1 MSDDSSEMNDER
13 LTVDAICALLAHHRR
28 RELVRYL
35 RAADEPVTVTAAA
48 AALAATTADVPEAG
62 DSDAVERT
70 AIALYHVHIP
80 KLAAHDV
87 VEYDRE
93 RDRLVLTE
101 CASQLRPYLELD
113 AAGEQ

>member
-1 MSDDSSEMNDER
+1 MNDDTSELNDER
-13 LTVDAICALLAHHRR
+13 LTVETICAVLAHHRR

-35 RAADEPVTVTAAA
+35 QTVDEPVTVTDAA
-48 AALAATTADVPEAG
+48 AALTAATADAPEAS
-62 DSDAVERT
+62 DADAVERT
-70 AIALYHVHIP
+70 AVVLYHVHIP

-101 CASQLRPYLELD
+101 RAAQLRPYLELD
-113 AAGEQ
+113 AEGVQ